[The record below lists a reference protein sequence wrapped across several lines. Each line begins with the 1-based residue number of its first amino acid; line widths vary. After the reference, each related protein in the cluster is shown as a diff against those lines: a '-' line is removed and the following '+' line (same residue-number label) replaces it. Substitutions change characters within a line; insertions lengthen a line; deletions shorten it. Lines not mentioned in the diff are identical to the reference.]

1 MKTQTKRKTRPATK
15 PPARTP
21 PPAGEPA
28 AQPHVDQT
36 LVPDG
41 LPRTERIDHEN
52 DLA

>member
-1 MKTQTKRKTRPATK
+1 MKTPTKRKPK
-15 PPARTP
+15 PPAKTP
-21 PPAGEPA
+21 PPAAEPA

-41 LPRTERIDHEN
+41 LPKAERIDHEN

>member
-1 MKTQTKRKTRPATK
+1 MKTQTKRKPPTK
-15 PPARTP
+15 PPAKTP
-21 PPAGEPA
+21 PPAAEPA
-28 AQPHVDQT
+28 APPHVDQT